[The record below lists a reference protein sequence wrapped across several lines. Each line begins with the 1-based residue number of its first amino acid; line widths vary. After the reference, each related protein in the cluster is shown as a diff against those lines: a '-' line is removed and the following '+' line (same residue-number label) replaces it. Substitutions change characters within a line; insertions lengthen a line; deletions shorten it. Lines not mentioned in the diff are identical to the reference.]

1 MSESLPLPEFARYAP
16 KLGTVPVILTD
27 GPLKGQKIYVLKERP
42 GSFRIHGKR
51 HGNHRIWITHYY
63 VRQGN
68 QYRHLRTDTDCIE
81 ERL

>member
-1 MSESLPLPEFARYAP
+1 MSESLPLPEFAQYTP
-16 KLGTVPVILTD
+16 KLGTVPVILAD
-27 GPLKGQKIYVLKERP
+27 GPLKGLKVYVPKERP

-63 VRQGN
+63 FRQGN